1 MKSSGVSY
9 TRFNITQ
16 LRWWLGLENLLHLTN
31 WSFACISWNNPGK
44 RQFTGDFNPCFYS
57 KNERPIHHLNVFG
70 LETYANSQFKL
81 HTHSC
86 TVVVHIK
93 SLFLPNDISSTPSV
107 LSWFF
112 ILERYKLCGHSER
125 EKNLRS
131 LKNQAFENSRN
142 LYVVGASVGFLR
154 GYFSF
159 DC

>member
-86 TVVVHIK
+86 TVVHIK
-93 SLFLPNDISSTPSV
+93 SLFRPNDISSTPSV
-107 LSWFF
+107 GRTHIVVRLQTWN
-112 ILERYKLCGHSER
+112 RRKDHGT
-125 EKNLRS
+125 
-131 LKNQAFENSRN
+131 ENFGGFVCVLDGFPQRDFV
-142 LYVVGASVGFLR
+142 LWVVM
-154 GYFSF
+154 
-159 DC
+159 